1 MGDTTLKK
9 QIMYKAAEM
18 VDCII
23 KIGRQDYFEIT
34 IKHVNGELVTQL
46 AFSNTDKVS
55 K

>member
-1 MGDTTLKK
+1 MDNPVLKNK
-9 QIMYKAAEM
+9 IINKISEM

-34 IKHVNGELVTQL
+34 IKHVNGELVTKL
-46 AFSNTDKVS
+46 EFSDKDKVT

>member
-1 MGDTTLKK
+1 MEDTTLKK

-34 IKHVNGELVTQL
+34 IKHVNGELVTKL
-46 AFSNTDKVS
+46 EFSDKDKVA